1 MNNETKTAIIDLV
14 KDIAVIN
21 RIMVRDE
28 KKMSDTRW
36 RELMEQEATTM
47 KTIAELLDKE
57 DWDETRF
64 SFLCVKHCR
73 VANWYRP
80 SQAY

>member
-1 MNNETKTAIIDLV
+1 MNNETKTTIIDLV

-36 RELMEQEATTM
+36 RELMEQEANTM

-57 DWDETRF
+57 D
-64 SFLCVKHCR
+64 
-73 VANWYRP
+73 
-80 SQAY
+80 

>member
-1 MNNETKTAIIDLV
+1 MNNETKIIIMDLV

-36 RELMEQEATTM
+36 RELMEQEANTM
-47 KTIAELLDKE
+47 KTIADLLNKVE
-57 DWDETRF
+57 
-64 SFLCVKHCR
+64 
-73 VANWYRP
+73 
-80 SQAY
+80 

>member
-1 MNNETKTAIIDLV
+1 MNNETKTTIIDLV

-36 RELMEQEATTM
+36 RELMEQEANTM

-57 DWDETRF
+57 G
-64 SFLCVKHCR
+64 
-73 VANWYRP
+73 
-80 SQAY
+80 

>member
-1 MNNETKTAIIDLV
+1 MNNETKTTIIDLV

-36 RELMEQEATTM
+36 RELMEQEANTM
-47 KTIAELLDKE
+47 KTIAELLDKG
-57 DWDETRF
+57 D
-64 SFLCVKHCR
+64 
-73 VANWYRP
+73 
-80 SQAY
+80 

>member
-1 MNNETKTAIIDLV
+1 MNNETKTTIIDLV

-36 RELMEQEATTM
+36 RELMEQEANTM
-47 KTIAELLDKE
+47 KTIAELLDKAE
-57 DWDETRF
+57 
-64 SFLCVKHCR
+64 
-73 VANWYRP
+73 
-80 SQAY
+80 

>member
-1 MNNETKTAIIDLV
+1 MNNETKTTIIDLV

-36 RELMEQEATTM
+36 RELMEQEANTM
-47 KTIAELLDKE
+47 KTIAELLDKGG
-57 DWDETRF
+57 
-64 SFLCVKHCR
+64 
-73 VANWYRP
+73 
-80 SQAY
+80 

>member
-1 MNNETKTAIIDLV
+1 MNNETKIMIMNLV

-36 RELMEQEATTM
+36 RKLIEQEANTM
-47 KTIAELLDKE
+47 ETIAELLNKVE
-57 DWDETRF
+57 
-64 SFLCVKHCR
+64 
-73 VANWYRP
+73 
-80 SQAY
+80 

>member
-1 MNNETKTAIIDLV
+1 MNNETKTTIIDLV

-36 RELMEQEATTM
+36 RELMEQEANTM
-47 KTIAELLDKE
+47 KTIAELLDKGE
-57 DWDETRF
+57 
-64 SFLCVKHCR
+64 
-73 VANWYRP
+73 
-80 SQAY
+80 